1 MIDFNNK
8 SLIKLSPYSNEKAN
22 NLIAEVNFAQFVHVL
37 TECKEDKK

>member
-22 NLIAEVNFAQFVHVL
+22 NLIE
-37 TECKEDKK
+37 EIDKMLEKKGKTL